1 MKITHYIS
9 LFFVSLLCCYQVQ
22 AQDSPRLYII
32 QQNKFGTTS
41 QFSGSNIDHIEIRH
55 GATSQEDSLAVIPK
69 GDYPTTYTFRL
80 SEIDSLT
87 FEEPTALLLQQLAD
101 YDNKKESIKPTYS
114 DDYTTMNIGWNNHK
128 NWNLANVHDPS
139 VVKADDGYYYMYQ
152 TDASY
157 GNAHMQAGGHFMAR
171 RSKDL
176 VNWTVLGP
184 AMKGDAPAWVADSCN
199 ALRSR
204 MGLPLLGSTPET
216 QPGYG
221 YWAPSVVRVHAN
233 LYRLYYCIVILNYIK
248 TGTLPEKSS
257 FDGSWTERAYIGMME
272 TNDPAKNI
280 WTDKGCVICSSSD
293 KAMNGY
299 ARSSTDDW
307 TSAYF
312 RWNAIDPSVIITP
325 EGKHWMIYG
334 SWHSGL
340 CAIELDATT
349 GKLSQWPGEPWRIG
363 FTNQTTYGKKIA
375 TRTSGSRWQGSEGPE
390 IIYNPETGYY
400 YLFMAYDELS
410 VAYNTR
416 VARSKNPDG
425 PYYGMDGRSIIDGGE
440 CYPIVTH
447 PYKFNPANPS
457 QAISGWVGFSHCGVF
472 TDGLGNWFYSS
483 QARLPANY
491 NNNPYSNA
499 VMMGHVRSIRWT
511 ESGWPVVMPERY
523 GAVPQPIITPQELAG
538 TWECIN
544 QTYQYAKQNVST
556 TLTLNADGT
565 LSGTFVGTWEY
576 DPVGQYLQLRCT
588 SGAHVGKLSL
598 CVQREL
604 DWEASP
610 RKATIVFAGY
620 SSNGKKTFWGK
631 KTN

>member
-1 MKITHYIS
+1 MKH
-9 LFFVSLLCCYQVQ
+9 FFYLLI
-22 AQDSPRLYII
+22 A
-32 QQNKFGTTS
+32 TT
-41 QFSGSNIDHIEIRH
+41 
-55 GATSQEDSLAVIPK
+55 AL
-69 GDYPTTYTFRL
+69 TFRL
-80 SEIDSLT
+80 TAFAQEAPYIYINQQKAHGKTTIINSRYIDRIRLSQAGEEGPAELTIIPAGDAPASDVFRLDEIDSISL
-87 FEEPTALLLQQLAD
+87 EEPTALLRQQLEA
-101 YDNKKESIKPTYS
+101 YNSSGSSIRPTYA
-114 DDYTTMNIGWNNHK
+114 DDYTTLNIGWGNHK

-139 VVKADDGYYYMYQ
+139 VVKADDGYFYMYQ

-157 GNAHMQAGGHFMAR
+157 GNAHNQAGGHFIAR

-184 AMKGDAPAWVADSCN
+184 TMKGDAPAWVADSCN

-204 MGLPLLGSTPET
+204 MGLPLLGSTPNNR
-216 QPGYG
+216 PGYG
-221 YWAPSVVRVHAN
+221 YWAPAVVRVKEG

-248 TGTLPEKSS
+248 TGTLPDYSE

-272 TNDPAKNI
+272 TTDPSSNE

-293 KAMNGY
+293 KSMSAY
-299 ARSSTDDW
+299 DRSSTNDW
-307 TSAYF
+307 SSAYF

-325 EGKHWMIYG
+325 EGRHWMIYG

-340 CAIELDATT
+340 CAIELDAAT
-349 GKLSQWPGEPWRIG
+349 GKLPKWPGEPWRIG

-375 TRTSGSRWQGSEGPE
+375 TRTNGSRWQGSEGPE
-390 IIYNPETGYY
+390 VIYNPETGYY

-416 VARSKNPDG
+416 VARSENPDG
-425 PYYGMDGRSIIDGGE
+425 PYYGMDGRKIIDGGE
-440 CYPIVTH
+440 CYPVVTH
-447 PYKFNPANPS
+447 PYKFKPS
-457 QAISGWVGFSHCGVF
+457 NASQTISGWVGFSHCGVF
-472 TDGLGNWFYSS
+472 DDGRGNWFYTS
-483 QARLPANY
+483 QARLPENY

-523 GAVPQPIITPQELAG
+523 GAVPQPTITSEEMAG
-538 TWECIN
+538 TWECIDLAYK
-544 QTYQYAKQNVST
+544 YQVQATST
-556 TLTLNADGT
+556 SLTLKADGT
-565 LSGTFVGTWEY
+565 LAGTFTGSWTYHQEK
-576 DPVGQYLQLRCT
+576 QTLELNCT
-588 SGAHVGKLSL
+588 GGAYTGKLSL

-610 RKATIVFAGY
+610 RRATIVFAGY

-631 KTN
+631 KTA